1 MSSTRA
7 PLDGLTMWKI
17 TEKIK
22 AANRNG
28 THGLEIIFDGFNT
41 KTIEINQT
49 KTNNLHS
56 KEEEEKQVAKRKEEE
71 CVYSSIVNKIKTGIY
86 AGVDTFTV
94 TVHQGNVT
102 VKQHKKRRSPSPS
115 PVKETKPN
123 KKPKVEP
130 ALSKEECDKHN
141 EPYLVSVSET
151 HGPAHTQDYSDLK
164 YYEGMPVTMHK
175 GVYGYSSS
183 KAYTL
188 KQIVKPTKEII
199 IGNDNALSE
208 ETWVYIS
215 KSKVWRRK
223 GEKKET
229 GRNCH
234 NDTITFCRA
243 INFVA
248 EWMKDPR

>member
-1 MSSTRA
+1 MSSSYL
-7 PLDGLTMWKI
+7 P
-17 TEKIK
+17 
-22 AANRNG
+22 N
-28 THGLEIIFDGFNT
+28 
-41 KTIEINQT
+41 
-49 KTNNLHS
+49 
-56 KEEEEKQVAKRKEEE
+56 
-71 CVYSSIVNKIKTGIY
+71 VYSSIVEKIKTGLD
-86 AGVDTFTV
+86 AGVDTFTI
-94 TVHQGNVT
+94 TMHQGHAI

-115 PVKETKPN
+115 HVKETKPN

-130 ALSKEECDKHN
+130 TLSKQQYDKHN

-151 HGPAHTQDYSDLK
+151 HGPAHTQDYSNLK

-175 GVYGYSSS
+175 GAYGYSSS

-234 NDTITFCRA
+234 NDTITFGRA
-243 INFVA
+243 ISFVA
-248 EWMKDPR
+248 EWLSHPR